1 MFVNTHKVTIPSPSD
16 CFTCEG
22 KMTAGGPSPLVPSL
36 ILGILSLVICSS
48 TVENLGETISS
59 LSIGKEAMVL
69 LPMILLLLIHLIPR
83 LHPTRYTS
91 YSYQSS
97 SSSHFDSEGFGLG
110 YGFLL
115 LVLLFIILCH
125 VFA

>member
-1 MFVNTHKVTIPSPSD
+1 
-16 CFTCEG
+16 
-22 KMTAGGPSPLVPSL
+22 MTAGGPSPVVPSL

-59 LSIGKEAMVL
+59 LTIGKEAMVL
-69 LPMILLLLIHLIPR
+69 LPIILLLLIHLIPR
-83 LHPTRYTS
+83 FLPTRYNS

-97 SSSHFDSEGFGLG
+97 SNSHFDSEGLGLG